1 MEVTVY
7 GPLRSATGEKTV
19 EVDAD
24 PDTVADAVDA
34 FVDAYPRA
42 ERHLVDCDGDLR
54 SSVRVA
60 VDGDGAAPDDA
71 CPSDAALTIHPAMR
85 GG

>member
-1 MEVTVY
+1 MRVTVY

-19 EVDAD
+19 EVDAE
-24 PDTVADAVDA
+24 PDTVADALDA
-34 FVDAYPRA
+34 FVEAYPRA

-54 SSVRVA
+54 SSVRVT
-60 VDGDGAAPDDA
+60 VDGDRVTPDDA
-71 CPSDAALTIHPAMR
+71 CPTSSALTIHPAMR